1 MSLSPLHKDKDK
13 IEIVSC
19 TRIFDRVV
27 RTQHKAPPEYE
38 SYFRSYINHVKAMY
52 GIVSS
57 LEHVRRIRD
66 RVLNSLLR
74 VQIYTP
80 EQLFDLVKRVGVIE
94 QEEAGKFESAARKFS
109 HSMRVTLRTQEL
121 LAWYLGVRRRQTW
134 LLLLK
139 ELMYRWF

>member
-1 MSLSPLHKDKDK
+1 
-13 IEIVSC
+13 
-19 TRIFDRVV
+19 
-27 RTQHKAPPEYE
+27 
-38 SYFRSYINHVKAMY
+38 MY